1 MPDWITHV
9 LVAWTLTTILGFRF
23 KQFSQPNSAIVILG
37 ALIPDIYK
45 IYLLFDLVGLQIV
58 NIPIHIPVF
67 SLLIGGLITL
77 FFERKKLIFSLLTL
91 GIFTHYALDML
102 LFNGGIAILYPFSP
116 IKWQIGI
123 ISATD
128 YNITIIS
135 IIIAMIIYFFHIKI
149 NNIKIV

>member
-9 LVAWTLTTILGFRF
+9 LIAWTLTTILGFRF
-23 KQFSQPNSAIVILG
+23 KQFNQPNSAIVILG

-45 IYLLFDLVGLQIV
+45 IYLLVDTVGLQL
-58 NIPIHIPVF
+58 IHIPFHLPVF
-67 SLLIGGLITL
+67 SLLLGGLITL
-77 FFERKKLIFSLLTL
+77 FFERKKQIFSLLTL
-91 GIFTHYALDML
+91 GIFTHYALDIL

-123 ISATD
+123 ISVTD

-135 IIIAMIIYFFHIKI
+135 IIVSIIVYFIYTK
-149 NNIKIV
+149 NNNTK

>member
-23 KQFSQPNSAIVILG
+23 KQFSQSNSAIVILG

-45 IYLLFDLVGLQIV
+45 IYLLFDVVGLQLIL
-58 NIPIHIPVF
+58 IPIHLPVF
-67 SLLIGGLITL
+67 SLLLGGLITL
-77 FFERKKLIFSLLTL
+77 LFERKKLIFSLLTL

-102 LFNGGIAILYPFSP
+102 LFSEGIAILYPFSP

-123 ISATD
+123 ISVTD
-128 YNITIIS
+128 YNITILS
-135 IIIAMIIYFFHIKI
+135 IIVAILVYFIYIKT
-149 NNIKIV
+149 NNAK